1 MQHGWKITSGAL
13 ALFFALFAYQAVKPP
28 LFDELGPGPGFFPLA
43 MGIFGLVLSIVLFL
57 QVRSGSLDL
66 AKAEAEGASAPNA
79 RFRVLSVVVLLG
91 AAALILEPLGYT
103 TAALVMVPLVLVVLG
118 ARSVVTI
125 ALTSVALSVGVFHV
139 FYHWLGVPLPLGLS
153 GI

>member
-13 ALFFALFAYQAVKPP
+13 ALFFALFAFQAVKLP

-66 AKAEAEGASAPNA
+66 AKAEGASAPNA

-139 FYHWLGVPLPLGLS
+139 FYHWLGVPLPLGLF